1 MKDNRTSV
9 KRSLLVSAIALTLTA
24 ALLIG
29 TTFAWFTSTAT
40 TSVSNITAGSLGVE
54 VVAEDG
60 NNKVDSLA
68 WQQPT
73 GHETD
78 PVLWEPGVTFNTVK
92 FKIKNTGNL
101 ALKFKLQ
108 LGMNVT
114 DANRDL
120 YNAITF
126 YIADTEDLDADG
138 NPKKVDVDQYEGHLT
153 GGDSS
158 HTFYLVGTMD
168 AAATQG
174 MGQTLEQIGIAV
186 VATQDTVEYD
196 SNGKDYDANAQ
207 YPVVYPA
214 GVSKAT
220 FTGNNTVVDAN
231 GNYYADVQ
239 SALASGEATTLY
251 MKEDAA
257 VTLQPHANVTNDV
270 TIYANG
276 ADFAG
281 KDISIG
287 TYAAPANGK
296 ANVTIYNAKNLTV
309 WGQPVDGRDDTW
321 NVTMIG
327 CENDNSN
334 FVMYRGNETAIG
346 KINVV
351 LENCK
356 ATGYTDSIIHTTAD
370 GSIVIKN
377 CEFTNNC
384 APVNIAHK
392 QSGTMNVTVENC
404 TFDKCGKVDTSNDY
418 FAPLRLV
425 NNSTTGTLKGTFK
438 NNHFTNTIGTN
449 GDILLG
455 DYRTGKASHA
465 LTAKLVTPTAVMVKD
480 SAEAPRQLSAGTYD
494 LSVQ

>member
-29 TTFAWFTSTAT
+29 STFAWFTSTAT
-40 TSVSNITAGSLGVE
+40 TSVSDVTADTLKVEIVNSDGSELENNTVKFVDKDGSSNI
-54 VVAEDG
+54 
-60 NNKVDSLA
+60 
-68 WQQPT
+68 
-73 GHETD
+73 
-78 PVLWEPGVTFNTVK
+78 LWEPGVTFTTK
-92 FKIKNTGNL
+92 EFKIKNAGNL
-101 ALKFKLQ
+101 ALKYKFQ

-114 DANRDL
+114 DANKAL

-126 YIADTEDLDADG
+126 YIAYKDANGTEQR
-138 NPKKVDVDQYEGHLT
+138 VDVSQYEGHLA
-153 GGDSS
+153 GNANSDA
-158 HTFYLVGTMD
+158 FYLIGEMNP
-168 AAATQG
+168 AATEGQ
-174 MGQTLEQIGIAV
+174 GQTLSDLAIAV
-186 VATQDTVEYD
+186 VATQDTVEND

-214 GVSKAT
+214 GVSKDT

-231 GNYYADVQ
+231 GNYYANVQ
-239 SALASGEATTLY
+239 SALASGEATTIY
-251 MKEDAA
+251 MKENAA
-257 VTLQPHANVTNDV
+257 VTLKTHTNVTNDV

-276 ADFAG
+276 ADFARE
-281 KDISIG
+281 DISIG

-334 FVMYRGNETAIG
+334 FVMYRGNEKATG

-384 APVNIAHK
+384 APVNISHK

-465 LTAKLVTPTAVMVKD
+465 LTAELVTPTAVMVKD
-480 SAEAPRQLSAGTYD
+480 STDAPRQLSAGTYN
-494 LSVQ
+494 LSVNG